1 MKYTARLTTLLIA
14 TSLFLADTLAAQ
26 GSAETNLMTNGSF
39 ESWAHYATEGL
50 PGLLKAGGAYENA
63 KNPLIPVRWS
73 WRLAGTTLL
82 ARSAD
87 AHGGKAALAMTGDGG
102 DVRWS
107 SLEVVPGATYSVGI
121 WAKGKGKVVVTLSG
135 QAPEGAQVLGE
146 AAGEVKG
153 EWQLIEQKVKIPGH
167 IRVID
172 FAASIYPSD
181 KTNALVVDDAHIS
194 APLDFAYDADAV
206 LTQKLI
212 ADADTILL
220 ADFDKDDAS
229 IKLIGKSHY
238 INEGRFGRA
247 LRVESPDSAMIPL
260 KLNQIPEEGTLEFY
274 LSPDQVGQLDWKEKG
289 LRDTPQQHF
298 LSVDNASGALA
309 YFRAGS
315 DTTLGFAWNTDPWK
329 NGADTRRNNWVFG
342 PNEVSL
348 RRMRKGQWMHVAV
361 TWDASAMR
369 MYVDGVLYGRK
380 TEGPLKWKSL
390 PTSLSIGSGMYGH
403 LTWTGAVDDVR
414 VSKIKRFGPFLPKG
428 ATAKPLTPAPAPI
441 LSAAPARPFLTQ
453 EQLATERAKLLQS
466 LPPTQAG
473 LFETKPD
480 ANGDFVFEAERAKP
494 LVSDGKFVVLADK
507 PAAGLTTVQVGESG
521 SGRLLG
527 DPVNGGACWK
537 LDAIPSGNYHI
548 GLLYESQDTRHG
560 SVIESPQAYKRI
572 HLFLNGRVIQPGSTS
587 DPVQVA
593 PGKWFTEFRP
603 LAAEALKPGDEI
615 AVVIGG
621 GQDAIIARLLLHTT
635 APVIG
640 AGRAPL
646 HFGDDFWQNVDTV
659 LRVNTLCYFVNE
671 KGQRL
676 PGRNMWHGQ
685 EQLADS
691 PASFLRGADEKAIA
705 HCLVANPLPVAVTV
719 DFDCTVKG
727 YYGQIAGRLAQ
738 SITLQAHERRTLS
751 IPFTVTEDDHAYS
764 IKSSVKGAAADITR
778 QLGWPAMDTIS
789 LFPGYR
795 QSVAWRDPLNTSHA
809 KRIVF
814 KEPLKTPH
822 HTLSLNGTWER
833 AFIYK
838 LVPDV
843 VPPADAKW
851 EAAAVPIPISQA
863 LAQEPQR
870 QFGAYYRRSFEM
882 PDDKTPR
889 SYRLVIKKAGA
900 EAAAYVNGTQVGL
913 LRGSNTPLVVDIT
926 SALRPGKN
934 EILITVRDLLAVMNQ
949 EYVNPAAPVA
959 SPQYLDAAAGFESL
973 ARLLLGDVD
982 IEASPAVAAEDLL
995 VTTSFRKKAFSA
1007 AFSVSN
1013 HSAKKTRAIVKAT
1026 VQDARKVV
1034 LDLGQKEVEVG
1045 VNQSVPLSFNKPWAD
1060 PQLWSPANPY
1070 LYVLAVEVTD
1080 AATGEK
1086 LDLARQRFG
1095 FCETWIDNAS
1105 IMLNGGP
1112 IKPKAL
1118 TTPHP
1123 WGADLD
1129 YTMSRGAPI
1138 PDWMDENGFLASAG
1152 LAGVANSSSKHN
1164 VDRDVFWESAR
1175 ANVLA
1180 GAKRLQ
1186 NHPCIIAWDLSNEWY
1201 GFLSYSGKDPL
1212 LGAKRLRSLTE
1223 VLEKQD
1229 PNRWTFYNGDED
1241 LSELHY
1247 AFSGHYLSP
1256 YKGDYRMDNHR
1267 AYAPDRFFFR
1277 KLDHTFKVGEHVIVS
1292 PARGISVEWG
1302 KKLLMNTE
1310 HLWKVGW
1317 MNPPGPT
1324 EFIGE
1329 EDILSAAVDHYSGPA
1344 AWSYKQN
1351 LDGHRDLNC
1360 AVVAFYGGTCPS
1372 RRGWMLQ
1379 QFIMPEMVHHAYAGS
1394 TISRDYSLHS
1404 DLFVPAKVKF
1414 IWKLLAPDGAVVARG
1429 ENAQQ
1434 MTSGDLKRGT
1444 LNFKAP
1450 AVNKRTTF
1458 TLDMQ
1463 MQSNGSVV
1471 YAEQRDIDVDVR
1483 QTRLSVPSSSP
1494 DYEKP
1499 QTGVSVS
1506 RTALFDPSGKTSA
1519 LLKGSVPIADLAKIE
1534 GLTIQQGPVGD
1545 STGLSL
1551 RAVIIGEDAL
1561 TEANAAEVARL
1572 EKFVEDGGRV
1582 VILAQQ
1588 VTPQGLPVVTKIEPK
1603 EWSSQVFVQMGD
1615 HPILKGITD
1624 WDLHFWAPAR
1634 VTGRG
1639 AYAKPDS
1646 GPFTALANSGSTI
1659 GMEWVQLME
1668 CYRGKGSYLLC
1679 QLPLIAAAEHEPMAR
1694 EILSR
1699 LIHYATSEKS
1709 PLTPAKTMKVL
1720 TAIGS
1725 PVDKRLRDIGVAIET
1740 IADAKPLLADDV
1752 GMIDATHP
1760 DAALAAAKWKDAL
1773 SAGATVIVS
1782 GAVPADAA
1790 WLSSLAG
1797 QQAQIIVQPYRM
1809 WDGRGY
1815 RNGRSPLTAGLTHL
1829 DLFFKTYDE
1838 TEGPSPQSED
1848 TRLLIEPLGE
1858 YSAHLP
1864 GARELVFPGLLL
1876 EQVVGKGKLV
1886 IDQRR
1891 WTTTHEKLVKPASRQ
1906 VTTLALG
1913 LGLNIAPAVPT
1924 RELPPNVTY
1933 QPIDLTI
1940 WANRSFTDQ
1949 VQDDGKDGWPD
1960 QGPQCD
1966 VRGFPTGK
1974 PYFQGVPFV
1983 IGTGAKSVIALRNP
1997 ARPGAADF
2005 PTEVSIPIGTKTE
2018 GFYFIHGSAYT
2029 GQTELGSYQVQYA
2042 DGTTLKVPLKSG
2054 VNLWDWIEKNVGFG
2068 QEKGTRSIVAW
2079 TGSNDTFDS
2088 ISLYRMLWVNLK
2100 PDVVVTD
2107 VRITTSGKSSLMLAG
2122 LTAVI
2127 AKGQQDTTPAQ
2138 IAQARQALSDA
2149 MKAIEEKKPDQAEKL
2164 LHTALQSDP
2173 SLTAARQALADL
2185 HERQGNEAAALQTYQ
2200 AWATARATTPLPYNR
2215 IGEILEKRK
2224 DYPGALAAYTQSL
2237 VVEWNQ
2243 PPIIEAKSRVQKIV
2257 LEKK

>member
-1 MKYTARLTTLLIA
+1 MKFTALFTTLLAA
-14 TSLFLADTLAAQ
+14 TSLCFADRPDSLNR
-26 GSAETNLMTNGSF
+26 GETNLMTNGSF
-39 ESWAHYATEGL
+39 ESWGHYATEGL
-50 PGLLKAGGAYENA
+50 PGLLKAGGSFEDA
-63 KNPLIPVRWS
+63 KDPLVPVRWT
-73 WRLAGTTLL
+73 WRLAGTTALT
-82 ARSAD
+82 RSVEV
-87 AHGGKAALAMTGDGG
+87 HGGKAALALTGEGG
-102 DVRWS
+102 DLRWS

-121 WAKGKGKVVVTLSG
+121 WAKGQGQVIVNLWG
-135 QAPEGAQVLGE
+135 QAPEGPQRLAEVKGV
-146 AAGEVKG
+146 VKG
-153 EWQLIEQKVKIPGH
+153 EWQLIQQRVKIPGH
-167 IRVID
+167 VRVID
-172 FAASIYPSD
+172 FGATLLPSD
-181 KTNALVVDDAHIS
+181 KGSALVVDDAHIA

-206 LTQKLI
+206 LTQRLV

-229 IKLIGKSHY
+229 IKLTGKSHY
-238 INEGRFGRA
+238 VSEGRFGRA
-247 LRVESPDSAMIPL
+247 LRVEAPDSAMIPL
-260 KLNQIPEEGTLEFY
+260 KLEQIPEEGTLEFY

-289 LRDTPQQHF
+289 LRDVPQQHF

-309 YFRAGS
+309 FFRAGS
-315 DTTLGFAWNTDPWK
+315 DLTLGFAWDTEPWK
-329 NGADTRRNNWVFG
+329 IGANTRRNNSVGG
-342 PNEVSL
+342 PSDVSL
-348 RRMRKGQWMHVAV
+348 RRMRKGQWLHVAV
-361 TWDASAMR
+361 TWDASAVR
-369 MYVDGVLYGRK
+369 MYVDGVLYARK

-414 VSKIKRFGPFLPKG
+414 VSKVKRFGPFLPKG
-428 ATAKPLTPAPAPI
+428 ATPKPLTPEPAPV
-441 LSAAPARPFLTQ
+441 LASAPARPFLTPQ
-453 EQLATERAKLLQS
+453 QLATERAKLLQP

-473 LFETKPD
+473 SFETTPD
-480 ANGDFVFEAERAKP
+480 GNGDYVYEAERAKP
-494 LVSDGKFVVLADK
+494 LISDGKFVVHPDK
-507 PAAGLTTVQVGESG
+507 PAAGLTTVQVGETG

-527 DPVNGGACWK
+527 DPVNGGAFWK
-537 LDAIPSGNYHI
+537 LEALPRGNYHI
-548 GLLYESQDTRHG
+548 GLLYESQENRNA
-560 SVIESPQAYKRI
+560 SLLESPQAYKRI

-593 PGKWFTEFRP
+593 PGKWYTEIRS
-603 LAAEALKPGDEI
+603 LTAEPLKPGDEI

-621 GQDAIIARLLLHTT
+621 GQDALIARLLLHTA

-659 LRVNTLCYFVNE
+659 LRVNTLCYFVND
-671 KGQRL
+671 KGGRL
-676 PGRNMWHGQ
+676 LSRNMWHGQ
-685 EQLADS
+685 EQVADS
-691 PASFLRGADEKAIA
+691 PASFLRGTDGRAIA
-705 HCLVANPLPVAVTV
+705 HCLLANPLPVAVTV
-719 DFDCTVKG
+719 DFDCTIKG
-727 YYGQIAGRLAQ
+727 FYGQVAGRLAQ
-738 SITLQAHERRTLS
+738 SYTLQAHERRTLS
-751 IPFTVTEDDHAYS
+751 IPFTVTEDDHSYS
-764 IKSSVKGAAADITR
+764 IKSSVKGAATDLKK
-778 QLGWPAMDTIS
+778 QLAWPTMDTLS

-795 QSVAWRDPLNTSHA
+795 QSVAWRDPLHTSHA

-814 KEPLKTPH
+814 KEPLNTPH
-822 HTLSLNGTWER
+822 HTQSLNGTWER

-851 EAAAVPIPISQA
+851 EAAAVPIPIAQR
-863 LAQEPQR
+863 LEQEPQR
-870 QFGAYYRRSFEM
+870 QFGAYYRRTFEM
-882 PDDKTPR
+882 PADGTQR
-889 SYRLVIKKAGA
+889 SYRLVIAKAGA
-900 EAAAYVNGTQVGL
+900 EAAAFVNGTRVGL

-934 EILITVRDLLAVMNQ
+934 EILLTVRDLLAVMNQ

-973 ARLLLGDVD
+973 ARLLLGDVE

-995 VTTSFRKKAFSA
+995 VTTSVRNKAFSA
-1007 AFSVSN
+1007 GLSVRN
-1013 HSAKKTRAIVKAT
+1013 HSAKKTKAIVKTT

-1034 LDLGQKEVEVG
+1034 LDLGQQEVELG
-1045 VNQSVPLSFNKPWAD
+1045 VNQSVPLRFNKPWVD

-1070 LYVLAVEVTD
+1070 LYVLAVEVID
-1080 AATGEK
+1080 AATGER

-1123 WGADLD
+1123 WGADLEF
-1129 YTMSRGAPI
+1129 TMSRGAPI

-1164 VDRDVFWESAR
+1164 VDRDQFWDSAR

-1180 GAKRLQ
+1180 GAKRLRH
-1186 NHPCIIAWDLSNEWY
+1186 HPCIIAWDLSNEWY
-1201 GFLSYSGKDPL
+1201 GFLNYSGKDPL

-1241 LSELHY
+1241 LSGLHY

-1256 YKGDYRMDNHR
+1256 YRGDYGMDGHR

-1277 KLDHTFKVGEHVIVS
+1277 KLNEAFKTGEQVVVS
-1292 PARGISVEWG
+1292 PSRGISVEWG

-1329 EDILSAAVDHYSGPA
+1329 EDVLSPAVDHYSGPA

-1360 AVVAFYGGTCPS
+1360 AVLAFYGGTCPS

-1394 TISRDYSLHS
+1394 TIARDYSLHS
-1404 DLFVPAKVKF
+1404 DLFVPAKVTF
-1414 IWKLLAPDGAVVARG
+1414 TWQLLAPNGEVMARG
-1429 ENAQQ
+1429 ENAQS

-1444 LNFKAP
+1444 LSFKAP
-1450 AVNKRTTF
+1450 AVSNRTTF

-1463 MQSNGSVV
+1463 MHSEGSVV
-1471 YAEQRDIDVDVR
+1471 YAEQRDIDV
-1483 QTRLSVPSSSP
+1483 SP
-1494 DYEKP
+1494 PPVTAPFE
-1499 QTGVSVS
+1499 
-1506 RTALFDPSGKTSA
+1506 RTVLFDPAGKTQA
-1519 LLKGSVPIADLAKIE
+1519 VLKAGAQIQDLSKVE
-1534 GLTIQQGPVGD
+1534 PGVH
-1545 STGLSL
+1545 
-1551 RAVIIGEDAL
+1551 AVIIGEDAL
-1561 TEANAAEVARL
+1561 TVANASEVAKL
-1572 EKFVEDGGRV
+1572 EKYVEAGGCV

-1603 EWSSQVFVQMGD
+1603 ERSSQVFVQMGD
-1615 HPILKGITD
+1615 HPVLRGITD

-1646 GPFTALANSGSTI
+1646 GPFTVLANSGSPI

-1694 EILSR
+1694 DILSR
-1699 LIHYATSEKS
+1699 LLRYAASGK
-1709 PLTPAKTMKVL
+1709 PALTPVKTMKVF

-1725 PVDKRLRDIGVAIET
+1725 PVDNRLRDIGVTIET
-1740 IADAKPLLADDV
+1740 VAEAKPLLPDDV
-1752 GMIDATHP
+1752 ALIDATHP
-1760 DAALAAAKWKDAL
+1760 AAALAAAKWKDAL
-1773 SAGATVIVS
+1773 AAGATVIVS

-1790 WLSSLAG
+1790 WLSGLAG
-1797 QQAQIIVQPYRM
+1797 QSVQIAVQPFRM
-1809 WDGRGY
+1809 WEGRGY

-1848 TRLLIEPLGE
+1848 VRLVIEPLAE
-1858 YSAHLP
+1858 YSVRLS

-1886 IDQRR
+1886 VDQRR
-1891 WTTTHEKLVKPASRQ
+1891 WTTTHEKLVRPASRQ
-1906 VTTLALG
+1906 ATTLALG
-1913 LGLNIAPAVPT
+1913 LGVSIAPAVPT
-1924 RELPPNVTY
+1924 RELPANIAY
-1933 QPIDLTI
+1933 QPIDLSV
-1940 WANRSFTDQ
+1940 WSNRSFTDK

-1966 VRGFPTGK
+1966 VRGFPAGK
-1974 PYFQGVPFV
+1974 QTFQGVPFL
-1983 IGTGAKSVIALRNP
+1983 IGSGPKGIIALRNP

-2005 PTEVSIPIGTKTE
+2005 STEVTIPIGTKTE
-2018 GFYFIHGSAYT
+2018 GFYFIHGSAFT
-2029 GQTELGSYQVQYA
+2029 SPSDLGSYQVQYA
-2042 DGTTLKVPLKSG
+2042 DGTSLKVPLKKG
-2054 VNLWDWIEKNVGFG
+2054 ANMWDWTATHAGFT
-2068 QEKGTRSIVAW
+2068 QEKGTRSNVAW
-2079 TGSNDTFDS
+2079 TGSNDVFNS

-2100 PDVVVTD
+2100 PDVVVTN
-2107 VRITTSGKSSLMLAG
+2107 VRMSSSGQSSLMLAG

-2127 AKGQQDTTPAQ
+2127 AKGQQDRAPAQ
-2138 IAQARQALSDA
+2138 ITQARQALSEA
-2149 MKAIEEKKPDQAEKL
+2149 IKASEEKRADQAEKL
-2164 LHTALQSDP
+2164 LHTALQADP
-2173 SLTAARQALADL
+2173 TLTAARQALADL
-2185 HERQGNEAAALQTYQ
+2185 HERQGNEVAALQAYQ
-2200 AWATARATTPLPYNR
+2200 SWVSARPNTPLPYNR
-2215 IGEILEKRK
+2215 IGEILEKQK

-2243 PPIIEAKSRVQKIV
+2243 PPIIEAKSRVQRIV